1 MPQELLYSVNGL
13 TGFERAS
20 RRAVSKVVRSEP
32 IGEPGSFAHSGNNAP
47 GGEAVKL
54 GE

>member
-20 RRAVSKVVRSEP
+20 RRAMSKVMRSEP

>member
-20 RRAVSKVVRSEP
+20 RRAMTEVMRSKP
-32 IGEPGSFAHSGNNAP
+32 IGEPGSFAHSGHNAP